1 MNFDPYNQHFTGK
14 PKMSLTASLKMF
26 FLKNHPVNRTILVI
40 SVVYALF
47 LLTRFYMYLF
57 AVPFQLGE
65 ASNDFFVRYLA
76 LPSQMSVVE
85 QMPWTIVTHF
95 LLHTGFFQ
103 LILNLV
109 VLSVFGKLFFDF
121 WRMGRFLLLLILA
134 AIIGAAGYVFLPE
147 FLGLPIADATMN
159 GYTGISASA
168 FALMFYMLVFMP
180 EHRFVYMML
189 VKIPMKYVVLLFVVI
204 DLFFFDSKM
213 PGVHLAHLSAALF
226 GGAFALIAK
235 FFVQKRAAK
244 PHFRVSKSS
253 EKKKK
258 AKFDEAVKTK
268 TDEEYN
274 LLKKQKQE
282 KLDFILDKISK
293 SGYGSLS
300 QDEKDFLFY
309 ESKR

>member
-1 MNFDPYNQHFTGK
+1 MNFDPYSQHFAGK
-14 PKMSLTASLKMF
+14 QRMSLSASLKIF
-26 FLKNHPVNRTILVI
+26 FLKKHPVNRTILVL
-40 SVVYALF
+40 SAVYVIF

-65 ASNDFFVRYLA
+65 ASNDFFIRYIA

-95 LLHTGFFQ
+95 FLNTGFFQ

-109 VLSVFGKLFFDF
+109 ILSVFGKLFFDF
-121 WRMGRFLLLLILA
+121 WRSGRFLLLLLLSALA
-134 AIIGAAGYVFLPE
+134 GAAGYVFLPE
-147 FLGLPIADATMN
+147 YLSLPIADAAFH
-159 GYTGISASA
+159 GYTGVTASA

-189 VKIPMKYVVLLFVVI
+189 VKIPMKYVVFLFVVI
-204 DLFFFDSKM
+204 DLFFFDSKL
-213 PGVHLAHLSAALF
+213 PGVHLAHLSGALV
-226 GGAFALIAK
+226 GAAFALVAK
-235 FFVQKRAAK
+235 FIVQKRAAK
-244 PHFRVSKSS
+244 PRFRVSKSP

-258 AKFDEAVKTK
+258 VKYEQTVKTK

-282 KLDFILDKISK
+282 KLDAILDKVSK